1 MLAILRACSNA
12 YSDGL
17 QRTGVFGR
25 SSPAPS
31 REKCWRMSKRR
42 ALVVIP
48 EPSTSD
54 SASSEEWLGFSVSQ
68 QMIPSKQSSNPSL
81 LRALAAWIL
90 SAFVNIYFAAMEVK

>member
-25 SSPAPS
+25 SSPASS
-31 REKCWRMSKRR
+31 REKCRRMSKRR
-42 ALVVIP
+42 ALVLIP

-54 SASSEEWLGFSVSQ
+54 SSSEEWLGFSVSK
-68 QMIPSKQSSNPSL
+68 QMIPSKQSCNPSL